1 MYQNRRLKPGWR
13 GLASVRERALCFGTV
28 SRACASSHFD
38 ASEAYRH
45 RAWSLAPGYN
55 NYAADIIFR
64 HNAEAEKIA

>member
-28 SRACASSHFD
+28 SRACASVALH

-45 RAWSLAPGYN
+45 RAGALCLATTSYV
-55 NYAADIIFR
+55 ADIIFR